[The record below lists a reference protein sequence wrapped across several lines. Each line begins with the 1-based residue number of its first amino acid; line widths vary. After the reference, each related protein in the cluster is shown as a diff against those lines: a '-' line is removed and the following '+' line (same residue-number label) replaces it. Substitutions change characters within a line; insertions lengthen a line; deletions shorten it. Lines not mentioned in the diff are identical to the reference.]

1 MRLEDEDV
9 GDSELVN
16 VSLALE
22 FLSYPGANGRDGHR
36 KVVHGLYLGDLA
48 TVLVVSSLG
57 CPLGTIGIQ
66 LGMAAI
72 GNPIAGIEVM
82 RATYGS
88 NPFPVGGEHS
98 TLGLAPVGGCKGN
111 N

>member
-36 KVVHGLYLGDLA
+36 KVVHGLHLGDLA
-48 TVLVVSSLG
+48 TVSVVWFSA
-57 CPLGTIGIQ
+57 CPSGTIDIQ
-66 LGMAAI
+66 LGMAAV
-72 GNPIAGIEVM
+72 GSPIAGTEVM
-82 RATYGS
+82 RVTYSS
-88 NPFPVGGEHS
+88 NPFSVGSEHS
-98 TLGLAPVGGCKGN
+98 ALGLAPVGGCKGKS
-111 N
+111 